1 MRSTNSELEIEAKEL
16 RRQTSAAI
24 VERVSRADLDKVL
37 MQAQQRE
44 WQLMG
49 EVYKDLLGSPMPE
62 REALIGRSSL
72 SGHQERP

>member
-1 MRSTNSELEIEAKEL
+1 
-16 RRQTSAAI
+16 
-24 VERVSRADLDKVL
+24 

-49 EVYKDLLGSPMPE
+49 EVYKDILGSPMPE